1 MFGIVGLGE
10 LVTPYSAELPVMLAK
25 ASAIWNP
32 IVYALKH
39 PRYRA
44 ALADY
49 LPRRVADCLHLTAES
64 GSKSSSTRKTFET
77 TQRAAPTAAAA
88 AATGGGM
95 CQQEQAVDIEIRQR
109 QVLAVAAAAAEDNGG
124 GRRQTV
130 DIL

>member
-1 MFGIVGLGE
+1 MSEFRV
-10 LVTPYSAELPVMLAK
+10 YSVKRK
-25 ASAIWNP
+25 ASVWYVCVCWNP

-49 LPRRVADCLHLTAES
+49 LPRRVADCLHLTSES

-124 GRRQTV
+124 GRGQTV

>member
-1 MFGIVGLGE
+1 MCVLEPHRLRAEAPALPGGAGRLPAQTSGRLSAPHLRVGQ
-10 LVTPYSAELPVMLAK
+10 
-25 ASAIWNP
+25 
-32 IVYALKH
+32 
-39 PRYRA
+39 
-44 ALADY
+44 LADY
-49 LPRRVADCLHLTAES
+49 LPRRVADCLHLTSES

-124 GRRQTV
+124 GRGQAV